1 MMMRRRNRRTVTV
14 IGRRR
19 RGMTIVW
26 LLRIWNVDIILT
38 NVLNINMAILFVF
51 GLSNNIEVN

>member
-1 MMMRRRNRRTVTV
+1 MMMRRRNRSW
-14 IGRRR
+14 R
-19 RGMTIVW
+19 RGKTIVW
-26 LLRIWNVDIILT
+26 LLRIWNVNIILT

>member
-1 MMMRRRNRRTVTV
+1 MMMMRRNRRTVTV
-14 IGRRR
+14 IGSWR
-19 RGMTIVW
+19 RGKTIVW

>member
-19 RGMTIVW
+19 RGITIVW